1 MPPRAIG
8 SGTISFGLVSIPVKL
23 FSTSVPSSDIRF
35 NLIDSK
41 TKSRVKQ
48 RYYSVASGEPV
59 ERQDMEKGYEFA
71 KDQYV
76 TFTDEEIKALSEEAT
91 KAIEITEFVPIEK
104 VDPLYYDKAY
114 YLGAD
119 KGGDRA
125 YSLLG
130 EAMKETGRVGLA
142 KYAARGKQYLVLLRP
157 VANGIVMQQLHYPD
171 EIRAIEEVDIAEIET
186 KEAELK
192 LAIQFIEHLANKEFE
207 PGKYEDDVKTR
218 LHAAIQKKV
227 EGEEIVVGPSEAP
240 KAQIID
246 LMEALKASLD
256 RAEPKTKAATKTPRK
271 AGSKKKSAKSDG

>member
-23 FSTSVPSSDIRF
+23 FSSSMPSSDIRF
-35 NLIDSK
+35 NMMDGKS
-41 TKSRVKQ
+41 KSRVKQ
-48 RYYSVASGEPV
+48 QYYSVATGEPV
-59 ERQDMEKGYEFA
+59 DRGDMVKGYEFA

-76 TFTDEEIKALSEEAT
+76 TFTDEEIKALSEEST
-91 KAIEITEFVPIEK
+91 KAIEITEFVPIEQ

-130 EAMKETGRVGLA
+130 EAMKKTGRAALA

-157 VANGIVMQQLHYPD
+157 LGNGIVMQQLHYPD
-171 EIRAIEEVDIAEIET
+171 EIRAMDEVDIAEIDV
-186 KEAELK
+186 KDAELK
-192 LAIQFIEHLANKEFE
+192 LAIQFIEQIATDKFNPDQYTDE
-207 PGKYEDDVKTR
+207 VKTR
-218 LHAAIQKKV
+218 ILEAIQKKV
-227 EGEEIVVGPSEAP
+227 EGEEVVAGPSEAP

-256 RAEPKTKAATKTPRK
+256 QSAPKKTKSAGKK
-271 AGSKKKSAKSDG
+271 AKEASPKKKKAKG

>member
-23 FSTSVPSSDIRF
+23 FSSSMPSSDIRF
-35 NLIDSK
+35 NMMDGKS
-41 TKSRVKQ
+41 KSRVKQ
-48 RYYSVASGEPV
+48 QYYSVATGEPV
-59 ERQDMEKGYEFA
+59 DRGDMVKGYEFA

-76 TFTDEEIKALSEEAT
+76 TFTDEEIKALSEEST
-91 KAIEITEFVPIEK
+91 KAIEITEFVPIEQ

-130 EAMKETGRVGLA
+130 EAMKKTGRAALA

-157 VANGIVMQQLHYPD
+157 LGNGIVMQQLHYPD
-171 EIRAIEEVDIAEIET
+171 EIRAMDEVDIAEIDV
-186 KEAELK
+186 KDAELK
-192 LAIQFIEHLANKEFE
+192 LAIQFIEQIATDKFNPDQYTDE
-207 PGKYEDDVKTR
+207 VKTR
-218 LHAAIQKKV
+218 ILEAIQKKV
-227 EGEEIVVGPSEAP
+227 EGEEVVAGPSEAP

-256 RAEPKTKAATKTPRK
+256 QSAPKKTKSAGKK
-271 AGSKKKSAKSDG
+271 AKDTSPKKKKAKG

>member
-23 FSTSVPSSDIRF
+23 FSTNKPSSGIHF
-35 NLIDSK
+35 NMMDAK

-48 RYYSVASGEPV
+48 RYYSVATGEPV
-59 ERQDMEKGYEFA
+59 EREDMIKGYEFA

-76 TFTDEEIKALSEEAT
+76 TFTDDELKAVSEEST
-91 KAIEITEFVPIEK
+91 KAIEITEFVPLEL

-125 YSLLG
+125 YALLG
-130 EAMKETGRVGLA
+130 EAMKKTGRAAVA

-171 EIRAIEEVDIAEIET
+171 ELRQIDEVDIAAIEV
-186 KEAELK
+186 KPAELE
-192 LAIQFIEHLANKEFE
+192 LAVQFIEQIAASKFT
-207 PGKYEDDVKTR
+207 PDQYEDEVKLR
-218 LHAAIQKKV
+218 LHEAIQKKV
-227 EGEEIVVGPSEAP
+227 EGEEIIAGPSEAP

-246 LMEALKASLD
+246 LMEALKASL
-256 RAEPKTKAATKTPRK
+256 AESKPKKTKAAAKQPS
-271 AGSKKKSAKSDG
+271 AGSKKKAKG

>member
-23 FSTSVPSSDIRF
+23 FSSSMPSSDIRF
-35 NLIDSK
+35 NMMDGKS
-41 TKSRVKQ
+41 KSRVKQ
-48 RYYSVASGEPV
+48 QYYSVATGEPV
-59 ERQDMEKGYEFA
+59 DRGDMVKGYEFA

-76 TFTDEEIKALSEEAT
+76 TFTDEEIKALSEEST
-91 KAIEITEFVPIEK
+91 KAIEITEFVPIEQ

-130 EAMKETGRVGLA
+130 EAMKKTGRAALA

-157 VANGIVMQQLHYPD
+157 LGNGIVMQQLHYPD
-171 EIRAIEEVDIAEIET
+171 EIRAMDEVDIAEIDV
-186 KEAELK
+186 KDAELK
-192 LAIQFIEHLANKEFE
+192 LAIQFIEQIAADKFNPDQYTDE
-207 PGKYEDDVKTR
+207 VKTR
-218 LHAAIQKKV
+218 ILEAIQKKV
-227 EGEEIVVGPSEAP
+227 EGEEVVAGPSEAP

-256 RAEPKTKAATKTPRK
+256 QSAPKKTKSAGKK
-271 AGSKKKSAKSDG
+271 AKDASPKKKKAKG

>member
-23 FSTSVPSSDIRF
+23 FSSSMPSSDIRF
-35 NLIDSK
+35 NMMDGKS
-41 TKSRVKQ
+41 KSRVKQ
-48 RYYSVASGEPV
+48 QYYSVATGEPV
-59 ERQDMEKGYEFA
+59 DRGDMVKGYEFA

-76 TFTDEEIKALSEEAT
+76 TFTDEEIKALSEEST
-91 KAIEITEFVPIEK
+91 KAIEITEFVPIEQ

-130 EAMKETGRVGLA
+130 EAMKKTGRAALA

-157 VANGIVMQQLHYPD
+157 LGNGIVMQQLHYPD
-171 EIRAIEEVDIAEIET
+171 EIRAMDEVDIAEIDV
-186 KEAELK
+186 KDAELK
-192 LAIQFIEHLANKEFE
+192 LAIQFIEQIATDKFNPDQYTDE
-207 PGKYEDDVKTR
+207 VKTR
-218 LHAAIQKKV
+218 ILEAIQKKV
-227 EGEEIVVGPSEAP
+227 EGEEVVAGPSEAP

-256 RAEPKTKAATKTPRK
+256 QSAPKKTKSAGKK
-271 AGSKKKSAKSDG
+271 AKDASPKKKKAKG